1 MDEVQILA
9 DTPESVI
16 QTKSPMRDVP
26 SHFPSNTWKMLSD
39 DDKLKLSNLIG
50 TRISDE
56 AWKLMNKTKRQRKCK
71 KRNKLFDNLED
82 DQKRWIASVK
92 SVASQSV

>member
-1 MDEVQILA
+1 
-9 DTPESVI
+9 
-16 QTKSPMRDVP
+16 MRSRVP
-26 SHFPSNTWKMLSD
+26 FMHFFEGFRTSHELNVLEMLSD